1 MDFYV
6 TSRKQS
12 SDQRIVWCFVLTIE
26 HTLHDHVMRNLDFSS
41 SLTKKNICQSFFF
54 LLGCVHTT
62 ADSTSCRLEK
72 LSGISVNT
80 YLRFMTLQFKDRR
93 SAA

>member
-26 HTLHDHVMRNLDFSS
+26 HTLHDHVNVKS
-41 SLTKKNICQSFFF
+41 
-54 LLGCVHTT
+54 
-62 ADSTSCRLEK
+62 
-72 LSGISVNT
+72 
-80 YLRFMTLQFKDRR
+80 
-93 SAA
+93 